1 MEVKESMKNKYECF
15 TKIIPSFMKS
25 LLRPITGMVMIKR
38 IQSIMIHQ
46 KNLEEIHEYWKA
58 PCDGD
63 NLPSVDYL
71 GEKQSQKQRS
81 RFLVELVKEYANKG
95 DKIFEVGC
103 NVGRNLHYLFEAG
116 YKNLEAVEISHQAL
130 TVMKQ
135 AFPEMEKNIYI
146 YNESIEGVVKSIDS
160 NNYDML
166 FTMAVLEHIHKDSE
180 WIFKELVRITKRY
193 LITIED
199 EEGISWR
206 HFPRNYKRIFEH
218 LGMQQLKK
226 VPMNYAIHGLHSS
239 FCARVFI
246 KR

>member
-1 MEVKESMKNKYECF
+1 MKNKYI
-15 TKIIPSFMKS
+15 TKLIPSFIKP
-25 LLRPITGMVMIKR
+25 LLRVLIKKIR
-38 IQSIMIHQ
+38 SIMIHQ
-46 KNLEEIHEYWKA
+46 KSLEQIHEYWKA
-58 PCDGD
+58 PYDGD

-71 GEKQSQKQRS
+71 GEKQNQKQRS
-81 RFLVELVKEYANKG
+81 RFLVELVKEYANKR

-103 NVGRNLHYLFEAG
+103 NVGRNLNYLFEAG

-135 AFPEMEKNIYI
+135 AFPEMEKSIYL
-146 YNESIEGVVKSIDS
+146 YNESVEGVVTSLV
-160 NNYDML
+160 NNYYDML

-180 WIFKELVRITKRY
+180 WIFAELVRITRRY

-199 EEGISWR
+199 EEDISWR

-218 LGMQQLKK
+218 LGMRQLKEVK
-226 VPMNYAIHGLHSS
+226 MNYDIHGLHSN
-239 FCARVFI
+239 FYARVFI